1 VNAVRSVSS
10 QEPLSSSGAEHSVP
24 TIGKVEYTEGGGNGM
39 RTTLSDL
46 DRRLLSDLSSRSAT
60 EQAAYSL
67 AATCMSSGDV
77 SPHTDNNMPMSS
89 DNSESSCISPAPV
102 TVTLGS
108 GCSSVRDVDLNTPGA
123 EQRDVLCESS
133 NCCDETVGAVC
144 SSPTTNRHLT
154 VASKEKLPDTAAS
167 QLKCT
172 IKH

>member
-1 VNAVRSVSS
+1 MRSVRS

-39 RTTLSDL
+39 RTTLSDC
-46 DRRLLSDLSSRSAT
+46 DMRLVSDLSSRSAT

-67 AATCMSSGDV
+67 APTCMSSGDV
-77 SPHTDNNMPMSS
+77 FPHTDNNMPMSS

-108 GCSSVRDVDLNTPGA
+108 ASSSVHDVDLNTPGA
-123 EQRDVLCESS
+123 EQRDVLCELS
-133 NCCDETVGAVC
+133 NCCDETVTAVRA
-144 SSPTTNRHLT
+144 SPTVNRHLT
-154 VASKEKLPDTAAS
+154 VANKGKLPDATAS